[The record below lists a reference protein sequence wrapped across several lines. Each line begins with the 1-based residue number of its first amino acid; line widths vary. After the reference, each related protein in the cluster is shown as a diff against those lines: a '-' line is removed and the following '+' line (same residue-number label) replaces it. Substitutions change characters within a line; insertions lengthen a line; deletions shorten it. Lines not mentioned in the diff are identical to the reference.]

1 MSLVPAWLMQIDR
14 MSRVAL
20 GQLELVH
27 IIPSPEYVEIPK
39 SHDFCKRVVLWNK
52 KIIPVMDISMLVNKV
67 PAYVENNA
75 VAIAIYR
82 DANSDAIK
90 YGGIQLTDMP
100 VLEKVDNSQAVSK
113 AELPEK
119 WNGVSISCFKLVE
132 NEVVPVLDVCRL
144 FSTGISSMY
153 YQ

>member
-1 MSLVPAWLMQIDR
+1 MSSAPAWLMQIDR
-14 MSRVAL
+14 LSRVAL

-39 SHDFCKRVVLWNK
+39 SHDYCNRVVLWNK
-52 KIIPVMDISMLVNKV
+52 KIIPVMDISMLVNRV
-67 PAYVENNA
+67 PSYIENNA
-75 VAIAIYR
+75 VAVAIYR
-82 DANSDAIK
+82 DKNTEDIK

-100 VLEKVDNSQAVSK
+100 ILESVDNSQAVSK
-113 AELPEK
+113 SELPDK
-119 WNGVSISCFKLVE
+119 WDMVSISCFQMSE
-132 NEVVPVLDVCRL
+132 NEIVPVLDVRRL

>member
-14 MSRVAL
+14 LSRVAL

-27 IIPSPEYVEIPK
+27 IIPSPEYIEIPK
-39 SHDFCKRVVLWNK
+39 SHDYCKRVVLWNK

-67 PAYVENNA
+67 PSYIENNA
-75 VAIAIYR
+75 VAVAIYR
-82 DANSDAIK
+82 DAISEEIK

-100 VLEKVDNSQAVSK
+100 VLEKVDNSQAVAK
-113 AELPEK
+113 VELPDK
-119 WNGVSISCFKLVE
+119 WNRVSISCFQLAE
-132 NEVVPVLDVCRL
+132 DEVVPVLDVCRL